1 MTNSN
6 DLTLEEME
14 LRTREQARINLAP
27 NPALTK
33 ALKKYNSPAAR
44 VIRCLKALVKA

>member
-6 DLTLEEME
+6 DLTLEGME

-33 ALKKYNSPAAR
+33 ALKKYNSPTAR
-44 VIRCLKALVKA
+44 VIRIFKSLAKV